1 MNKKTKKPATKS
13 KKNDKKLKKVVQT
26 FTFTS
31 PEKSEDSGDNNNAEV
46 NTLNEVK
53 KPKQTQKIKVAEEK
67 DAKEIILPRRGNR
80 KLKVDDYILKSSDV
94 GSDDEG
100 NIKTEDLQVDLL
112 DTLELDDNLIKP
124 TVTKRKTRA
133 RTTKK

>member
-13 KKNDKKLKKVVQT
+13 KKNDKKPKKVVQ
-26 FTFTS
+26 TFTS

-53 KPKQTQKIKVAEEK
+53 KTKQTQKIKVAEEK

-100 NIKTEDLQVDLL
+100 NIKTEDLQVDDLL